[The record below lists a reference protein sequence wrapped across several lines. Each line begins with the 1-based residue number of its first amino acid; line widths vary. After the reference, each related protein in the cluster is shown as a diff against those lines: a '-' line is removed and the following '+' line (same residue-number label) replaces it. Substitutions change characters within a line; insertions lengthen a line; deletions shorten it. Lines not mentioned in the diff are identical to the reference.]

1 MLARLLTRT
10 ALRTATAAAAFTT
23 GSSAHHA
30 CRAAP
35 APSQPAAAQD
45 LFRLDGKV
53 ALVTGGSRGLGY
65 AMAVGL
71 AQQGAHVVIG
81 GTNPT
86 TLESARAALLEQVP
100 AARCD
105 VVAFDV
111 GDAAACK
118 AAVREVAA
126 CTGRSPDILVNNA
139 GINRRLRL
147 SEFDTETFEAVLR
160 ANLIGP
166 FVLCREVAGPMQ
178 ERGWGRI
185 VNVGSIMSHVG
196 AANLHAYCA
205 SKHALS
211 GLTKSL
217 ATELGGDGVTVNCIA
232 PGYFATDL
240 TKPLRDN
247 EGFDA
252 KVRRRNPLGRWGI
265 ARELAGPCAFLCS
278 DAASYVNGAMLVVDG
293 GMIST
298 FHPFGSVDADLA
310 P

>member
-1 MLARLLTRT
+1 MAMTRT
-10 ALRTATAAAAFTT
+10 ALRSAAAALSI
-23 GSSAHHA
+23 GASSYHA
-30 CRAAP
+30 RAAA
-35 APSQPAAAQD
+35 APTQPAVAQD
-45 LFRLDGKV
+45 LFRLDDKV
-53 ALVTGGSRGLGY
+53 ALITGGSRGLGF

-71 AQQGAHVVIG
+71 AQQGAHVVLS
-81 GTNPT
+81 GTNT
-86 TLESARAALLEQVP
+86 ESLEVARAALLESQP

-118 AAVREVAA
+118 AAIREVVER
-126 CTGRSPDILVNNA
+126 TGRSPDILVNNA

-147 SEFDTETFEAVLR
+147 PDFDTDSFETVLR

-205 SKHALS
+205 AKHALA

-240 TKPLRDN
+240 TKPLQSN
-247 EGFDA
+247 ERFDA
-252 KVRRRNPLGRWGI
+252 QIRRRNPTGRWGE
-265 ARELAGPCAFLCS
+265 ARELAGPCIFLCS
-278 DAASYVNGAMLVVDG
+278 EASSFVNGAMLVVDG

-298 FHPFGSVDADLA
+298 IHPFGSVDTD

>member
-1 MLARLLTRT
+1 MER
-10 ALRTATAAAAFTT
+10 TAAAAE
-23 GSSAHHA
+23 HD
-30 CRAAP
+30 P
-35 APSQPAAAQD
+35 
-45 LFRLDGKV
+45 FRLDGRV

-71 AQQGAHVVIG
+71 AQQGAHVVIS
-81 GTNPT
+81 GTNLQ
-86 TLESARAALLEQVP
+86 TLESARAALLEAHP

-111 GDAAACK
+111 SDAAACK
-118 AAVREVAA
+118 AAVREVTAR
-126 CTGRSPDILVNNA
+126 TGRSPDILVNNA
-139 GINRRLRL
+139 GINRRFRL
-147 SEFDTETFEAVLR
+147 SEFDDESFEHVLN
-160 ANLIGP
+160 ANLVGP

-178 ERGWGRI
+178 QRGWGRI

-205 SKHALS
+205 SKHALW

-217 ATELGGDGVTVNCIA
+217 ATEVGGDGVTVNCIS

-240 TKPLRDN
+240 TRKLKDDQR
-247 EGFDA
+247 FDA
-252 KVRRRNPLGRWGI
+252 KVRARNPLGRWGV
-265 ARELAGPCAFLCS
+265 AREMAGPCVFLCS
-278 DAASYVNGAMLVVDG
+278 ESASYVNGATLVVDG

-298 FHPFGSVDADLA
+298 FHPFGSVDAGLA